1 MYDHNFF
8 DSTRYLACQS
18 CIPPYLRSLKTRTPP
33 NKPLTTVLLAFPAS
47 LLASGSFVLQ
57 PLLQLG
63 VPNAP
68 LVDDGAQPGVLR
80 DVLLIGGH
88 ELLVIAVRLHQA
100 LLPVP
105 QLALQRIPLRVQRA
119 DLDLDLP
126 VPRGKDVVDVLPR
139 HGPRP

>member
-8 DSTRYLACQS
+8 DSTRYSACNPVFLPIYGHARHALHRIS
-18 CIPPYLRSLKTRTPP
+18 PS
-33 NKPLTTVLLAFPAS
+33 PLFCWHS

-68 LVDDGAQPGVLR
+68 LVDDGAQPGILR

-88 ELLVIAVRLHQA
+88 ELLVIAVCLHQA